1 MEWCREQD
9 RPGEQTSKRMTLLIE
24 QKQAQSQRAAGGDP
38 IAALDIWREAWFIV
52 RRYPLAT
59 ILPAVALG
67 FLTEALALIGDSR
80 LTDQTSTNLATAFV
94 YYLYVAYAE
103 NVVESIR
110 GVDNASILGRLRG
123 PLQLVPV
130 ALRMLAA
137 AIVLVGLIV
146 ATMVAAALAAGAV
159 SEIGVTDLVTVVLF
173 LLLLLLPVLWLLTR
187 LSLFAPALS
196 REHLGPL
203 AALKRSNELVRHYV
217 WLIFWTATLAL
228 LLEEFADEPVALA
241 ADLSFGP
248 YGVWISGSIVTGLVM
263 PLAAFTTS
271 LAYHRV
277 LEHKRWLSSE
287 AHLGEEHIGGED
299 IPQRSQPITG
309 GADLITAHTSG
320 LSADEVVARKARG
333 EVNAPP
339 PPPGRT
345 YRQIIV
351 GNVFSFINNVFYAL
365 CLLLVLLGRPFD
377 AILPM
382 VVVLANVAV
391 SVFQEVRA
399 KRKLD
404 EIALL
409 TRPTAKVIRD
419 GREQDVDPAEIVRGD
434 LLMVGPG
441 DQIVVDGTV
450 GGGGTMEVDESQLTG
465 ESDLVRKRDG
475 DQVFSG
481 SFCVTGSAHYE
492 AQRIGAASFANQV
505 TAGARAER
513 RVLTPLQREING
525 MIRLMILVAGFLM
538 VVLTVSAFAYRTP
551 FVELVQNLVVVIGL
565 VPQGLLLAIVVAY
578 ALGAMRV
585 AGQGALVQQTNA
597 IESLSNVDTFC
608 LDKTGT
614 LTTNRLQLADVR
626 PLGIGHDDLERRLS
640 RFVASATTSNK
651 TSEAIAEA
659 LPGEKQQ
666 AIDEVPFSSARKWSA
681 LVFDGNENDA
691 SGPPSAPS
699 THDPE
704 GMTSALPATR
714 ALRGVYVLGA
724 PEMLRP
730 HLRQGADLNGQV
742 DEWAARGTR
751 VLLFAYRPEPVP
763 LNDGDNG
770 VRDPDGL
777 VPLGLVGITD
787 ELRPQA
793 YETLSAFAGA
803 GVDLKII
810 SGDNPET
817 VKALAVQAGF
827 DPQAKL
833 ISGPDLDRLDDG
845 QLDTAA
851 VEYGVFG
858 RITPEQKE
866 GLVEALHGRGRYVA
880 MTGDGVNDVLSLKK
894 ADLGIAMQSGS
905 QATRGVADIVLTND
919 SFAVLPHAITEGQR
933 IIAGMQSVLKLFL
946 TRTFFLALL
955 IIAVVMVG
963 TFPFSPRQSA
973 LLSFLTA
980 GIPAVALAAWARP
993 ARAQRGGSLSRLASF
1008 AVPASLAV
1016 TLIGLLLFVV
1026 YCVPVFEVARGS
1038 VTVDEINATLK
1049 DTLPRAQT
1057 VVISFLTVCGLLLV
1071 MFVEPPSRFWAGRDE
1086 PSGDRRPTWLAI
1098 GLLLGLLAIAVVP
1111 PLSGI
1116 FDLRPVKPLDAV
1128 VIAAAAAVWVFLVRW
1143 AWRRRLLERF
1153 VGTDLDR

>member
-1 MEWCREQD
+1 MEWR
-9 RPGEQTSKRMTLLIE
+9 REQTSKRMTLLIE

-103 NVVESIR
+103 NVVETIR
-110 GVDNASILGRLRG
+110 GVDNVSILGRLRG
-123 PLQLVPV
+123 PWQLVPV

-146 ATMVAAALAAGAV
+146 ATMVVAVLAAGAV

-187 LSLFAPALS
+187 LSLFTPALS
-196 REHLGPL
+196 REQLGPL
-203 AALKRSNELVRHYV
+203 AALKRSNELVRHYF

-320 LSADEVVARKARG
+320 LSADEVGARKARG

-441 DQIVVDGTV
+441 DQIVVDGAV

-465 ESDLVRKRDG
+465 ESDLVRKREG

-551 FVELVQNLVVVIGL
+551 FVELVQHLVVVIGL

-614 LTTNRLQLADVR
+614 LTTNRLQVQDVR
-626 PLGIGHDDLERRLS
+626 PLGIDRGDLQRRLS
-640 RFVASATTSNK
+640 DFVASTTTGNK
-651 TSEAIAEA
+651 TSEAIAQA
-659 LPGEKQQ
+659 LPGEKQPVT
-666 AIDEVPFSSARKWSA
+666 DEVPFSSARKWSA
-681 LVFDGNENDA
+681 LVFDGQEEGNPEEPAAATDGTA
-691 SGPPSAPS
+691 APN
-699 THDPE
+699 
-704 GMTSALPATR
+704 LPAPHS
-714 ALRGVYVLGA
+714 LRGVYVLGA
-724 PEMLRP
+724 PEMLRS
-730 HLRQGADLNGQV
+730 HLRQGAELDGHGE
-742 DEWAARGTR
+742 EWAARGLR
-751 VLLFAYRPEPVP
+751 VLLFAYQPEPVP
-763 LNDGDNG
+763 LHDGADE
-770 VRDPDGL
+770 VRDPQEL
-777 VPLGLVGITD
+777 IPLGLVGLTD
-787 ELRPQA
+787 ELRPRA
-793 YETLSAFAGA
+793 YETLTAFARA

-833 ISGPDLDRLDDG
+833 ISGPELDRLDDG
-845 QLDTAA
+845 PFAAAA
-851 VEYGVFG
+851 VEHGVFG

-866 GLVEALHGRGRYVA
+866 RLVRALNGQGHYVA
-880 MTGDGVNDVLSLKK
+880 MTGDGVNDVLSLKQ
-894 ADLGIAMQSGS
+894 ANLGIAMQSGS

-919 SFAVLPHAITEGQR
+919 SFAVLPQAISEGQR
-933 IIAGMQSVLKLFL
+933 IIAGMQNVLKLFL
-946 TRTFFLALL
+946 SRTFFVALL
-955 IIAVVMVG
+955 IIAIGIVID
-963 TFPFSPRQSA
+963 FPFSPRQSA

-980 GIPAVALAAWARP
+980 GVPAVALAAWAQP
-993 ARAQRGGSLSRLASF
+993 VRATHGSSLGRLASF
-1008 AVPASLAV
+1008 AVPAGLAV
-1016 TLIGLLLFVV
+1016 TLVGLLIFVG
-1026 YCVPVFEVARGS
+1026 YSIPVFDLFANGS
-1038 VTVDEINATLK
+1038 ATVEEANAALTA
-1049 DTLPRAQT
+1049 TLPRAQT
-1057 VVISFLTVCGLLLV
+1057 VLTYFLAVCGLLLV
-1071 MFVEPPSRFWAGRDE
+1071 IFIEPPSRFWAGGDKF
-1086 PSGDRRPTWLAI
+1086 SGDRRPTWLTIA
-1098 GLLLGLLAIAVVP
+1098 LLVGLLAIAFVP
-1111 PLSGI
+1111 GLSEL
-1116 FDLRPVKPLDAV
+1116 FDLRPIALPDMAV
-1128 VIAAAAAVWVFLVRW
+1128 VGVAAAVWMFLVRW
-1143 AWRRRLLERF
+1143 AWKHRFLERF
-1153 VGTDLDR
+1153 LGISSAP

>member
-1 MEWCREQD
+1 
-9 RPGEQTSKRMTLLIE
+9 
-24 QKQAQSQRAAGGDP
+24 
-38 IAALDIWREAWFIV
+38 
-52 RRYPLAT
+52 
-59 ILPAVALG
+59 VA
-67 FLTEALALIGDSR
+67 
-80 LTDQTSTNLATAFV
+80 
-94 YYLYVAYAE
+94 
-103 NVVESIR
+103 
-110 GVDNASILGRLRG
+110 
-123 PLQLVPV
+123 
-130 ALRMLAA
+130 
-137 AIVLVGLIV
+137 
-146 ATMVAAALAAGAV
+146 
-159 SEIGVTDLVTVVLF
+159 
-173 LLLLLLPVLWLLTR
+173 
-187 LSLFAPALS
+187 
-196 REHLGPL
+196 
-203 AALKRSNELVRHYV
+203 
-217 WLIFWTATLAL
+217 
-228 LLEEFADEPVALA
+228 
-241 ADLSFGP
+241 
-248 YGVWISGSIVTGLVM
+248 
-263 PLAAFTTS
+263 
-271 LAYHRV
+271 
-277 LEHKRWLSSE
+277 
-287 AHLGEEHIGGED
+287 
-299 IPQRSQPITG
+299 
-309 GADLITAHTSG
+309 
-320 LSADEVVARKARG
+320 ARKARG
-333 EVNAPP
+333 EVNVPP
-339 PPPGRT
+339 PSPGRS
-345 YRQIIV
+345 YRQIILE
-351 GNVFSFINNVFYAL
+351 NVFSFINNVFYAL

-377 AILPM
+377 AILPL
-382 VVVLANVAV
+382 VAVLANVGV

-409 TRPTAKVIRD
+409 TRPTVKVVRD
-419 GREQDVDPAEIVRGD
+419 GREQIVDPGEIVLGD
-434 LLMVGPG
+434 ILMVGPG
-441 DQIVVDGTV
+441 DQIVVDGAMV
-450 GGGGTMEVDESQLTG
+450 GDGTMEVDESQLTG
-465 ESDLVRKRDG
+465 ESDLVRKRAG
-475 DQVFSG
+475 DEVFSG
-481 SFCVTGSAHYE
+481 SFCVTGGARFE
-492 AQRIGAASFANQV
+492 ARQVGGDSFANQV

-513 RVLTPLQREING
+513 RVLTPMQREING
-525 MIRLMILVAGFLM
+525 MIRLTLLVAAFLM
-538 VVLTVSAFAYRTP
+538 VVLTLDAVAWRDP
-551 FVELVQNLVVVIGL
+551 FVELVERLVVVVGL

-614 LTTNRLQLADVR
+614 LTTNHLKLADVR
-626 PLGIGHDDLERRLS
+626 PLGIGRDDLERRLG
-640 RFVASATTSNK
+640 RFVASATTGNK

-659 LPGEKQQ
+659 LPGEKQA

-681 LVFDGNENDA
+681 LVFDGNENGV
-691 SGPPSAPS
+691 SGPSPASA
-699 THDPE
+699 HDAE
-704 GMTSALPATR
+704 GITSDLPATR

-724 PEMLRP
+724 PEMLKP
-730 HLRQGADLNGQV
+730 HLRQGAELNGQV
-742 DEWAARGTR
+742 DEWAARGMR

-777 VPLGLVGITD
+777 VPLGLIGITD
-787 ELRPQA
+787 ELRPKAHQ
-793 YETLSAFAGA
+793 TLTAFAEA

-817 VKALAVQAGF
+817 VKALAVHAGF
-827 DPQAKL
+827 DPEAKL
-833 ISGPDLDRLDDG
+833 ISGPELDRLDDG

-851 VEYGVFG
+851 IEHGVFG
-858 RITPEQKE
+858 RITPQQKE
-866 GLVEALHGRGRYVA
+866 GLVEALRAQGRYVA

-919 SFAVLPHAITEGQR
+919 SFAVLPRAIIEGQR

-993 ARAQRGGSLSRLASF
+993 ARAARGSSLGRLASF

-1057 VVISFLTVCGLLLV
+1057 VVVSFLTVCGLLLV

-1098 GLLLGLLAIAVVP
+1098 VLLLGLLAIAFVP
-1111 PLSGI
+1111 PLSGL
-1116 FDLRPVKPLDAV
+1116 FDLRPVKPLDAA
-1128 VIAAAAAVWVFLVRW
+1128 VIVAAAAVWVFLVRW

-1153 VGTDLDR
+1153 LGTDPEP

>member
-1 MEWCREQD
+1 
-9 RPGEQTSKRMTLLIE
+9 MTLLIE

-146 ATMVAAALAAGAV
+146 ATMVAAVLAAGAV

-203 AALKRSNELVRHYV
+203 AALKRSNELVRHYF

-320 LSADEVVARKARG
+320 LSADEVGARKARG

-382 VVVLANVAV
+382 AVVLANVAV

-441 DQIVVDGTV
+441 DQIVVDGAV

-465 ESDLVRKRDG
+465 ESDLVRKREG

-551 FVELVQNLVVVIGL
+551 FVELVQSLVVVIGL

-614 LTTNRLQLADVR
+614 LTTNRLQVQDIR
-626 PLGIGHDDLERRLS
+626 PLGIDRGDLQRRLS
-640 RFVASATTSNK
+640 DFVASTTTGNK
-651 TSEAIAEA
+651 TSEAIAQA
-659 LPGEKQQ
+659 LPGEKQPVT
-666 AIDEVPFSSARKWSA
+666 DEVPFSSARKWSA
-681 LVFDGNENDA
+681 LVFDGQEEGISEEPAAATDGTA
-691 SGPPSAPS
+691 APN
-699 THDPE
+699 
-704 GMTSALPATR
+704 LPAPHS
-714 ALRGVYVLGA
+714 LRGVYVLGA
-724 PEMLRP
+724 PEMLRS
-730 HLRQGADLNGQV
+730 HLRQGAELDGHGE
-742 DEWAARGTR
+742 EWAARGLR
-751 VLLFAYRPEPVP
+751 VLLFAYQPEPVP
-763 LNDGDNG
+763 LHDGADE
-770 VRDPDGL
+770 VRDPQGL
-777 VPLGLVGITD
+777 IPLGLVGLTD
-787 ELRPQA
+787 ELRPRA
-793 YETLSAFAGA
+793 YETLTAFARA

-833 ISGPDLDRLDDG
+833 ISGPELDRLDDG
-845 QLDTAA
+845 PFAAAA
-851 VEYGVFG
+851 VEHGVFG

-866 GLVEALHGRGRYVA
+866 RLVRALNGQGHYVA
-880 MTGDGVNDVLSLKK
+880 MTGDGVNDVLSLKQ
-894 ADLGIAMQSGS
+894 ANLGIAMQSGS

-919 SFAVLPHAITEGQR
+919 SFAVLPQAISEGQR
-933 IIAGMQSVLKLFL
+933 IIAGMQNVLKLFL
-946 TRTFFLALL
+946 SRTFFVALL
-955 IIAVVMVG
+955 IIAIGIVID
-963 TFPFSPRQSA
+963 FPFSPRQSA

-980 GIPAVALAAWARP
+980 GVPAVALAAWAQP
-993 ARAQRGGSLSRLASF
+993 VRATHGSSLGRLASF
-1008 AVPASLAV
+1008 AVPAGLAV
-1016 TLIGLLLFVV
+1016 TLVGLLLFVG
-1026 YCVPVFEVARGS
+1026 YSIPVFDLFANGS
-1038 VTVDEINATLK
+1038 ATVEEANAALK

-1057 VVISFLTVCGLLLV
+1057 VLTYFLAVCGLLLV
-1071 MFVEPPSRFWAGRDE
+1071 IFIEPPSRFWAGGDKF
-1086 PSGDRRPTWLAI
+1086 SGDRRPTWLTIA
-1098 GLLLGLLAIAVVP
+1098 LLVGLLAIAFVP
-1111 PLSGI
+1111 GLSEL
-1116 FDLRPVKPLDAV
+1116 FDLRPIALPDMAV
-1128 VIAAAAAVWVFLVRW
+1128 VGVAAAVWMFLVRW
-1143 AWRRRLLERF
+1143 AWKHRFLERF
-1153 VGTDLDR
+1153 LGISSAP

>member
-1 MEWCREQD
+1 
-9 RPGEQTSKRMTLLIE
+9 MTLLIE

-146 ATMVAAALAAGAV
+146 ATMVAAVLAAGAV

-203 AALKRSNELVRHYV
+203 AALKRSNELVRHYF

-320 LSADEVVARKARG
+320 LSADEVGARKARG

-382 VVVLANVAV
+382 AVVLANVAV

-441 DQIVVDGTV
+441 DQIVVDGAV

-465 ESDLVRKRDG
+465 ESDLVRMREG

-614 LTTNRLQLADVR
+614 LTTNRLQVQDIR
-626 PLGIGHDDLERRLS
+626 PLGIDRGDLQRRLS
-640 RFVASATTSNK
+640 DFVASTTTGNK
-651 TSEAIAEA
+651 TSEAIAQA
-659 LPGEKQQ
+659 LPGEKQPVT
-666 AIDEVPFSSARKWSA
+666 DEVPFSSARKWSA
-681 LVFDGNENDA
+681 LVFDGQEEGIPEEPATATDGTA
-691 SGPPSAPS
+691 APN
-699 THDPE
+699 
-704 GMTSALPATR
+704 LPAPHS
-714 ALRGVYVLGA
+714 LRGVYVLGA
-724 PEMLRP
+724 PEMLRS
-730 HLRQGADLNGQV
+730 HLRQGAELDGHGE
-742 DEWAARGTR
+742 EWAARGLR
-751 VLLFAYRPEPVP
+751 VLLFAYQPEPVP
-763 LNDGDNG
+763 LHDGADE
-770 VRDPDGL
+770 VRDPQGL
-777 VPLGLVGITD
+777 IPLGLVGLTD
-787 ELRPQA
+787 ELRPRA
-793 YETLSAFAGA
+793 YETLTAFARA

-833 ISGPDLDRLDDG
+833 ISGPELDRLDDG
-845 QLDTAA
+845 PFAAAA
-851 VEYGVFG
+851 VEHGVFG

-866 GLVEALHGRGRYVA
+866 RLVRALNGQGHYVA
-880 MTGDGVNDVLSLKK
+880 MTGDGVNDVLSLKQ
-894 ADLGIAMQSGS
+894 ANLGIAMQSGS

-919 SFAVLPHAITEGQR
+919 SFAVLPQAISEGQR
-933 IIAGMQSVLKLFL
+933 IIAGMQNVLKLFL
-946 TRTFFLALL
+946 SRTFFVALL
-955 IIAVVMVG
+955 IIAIGIVID
-963 TFPFSPRQSA
+963 FPFSPRQSA

-980 GIPAVALAAWARP
+980 GVPAVALAAWAQP
-993 ARAQRGGSLSRLASF
+993 VRATHGSSLGRLASF
-1008 AVPASLAV
+1008 AVPAGLAV
-1016 TLIGLLLFVV
+1016 TLVGLLLFVG
-1026 YCVPVFEVARGS
+1026 YSIPVFDLFANGS
-1038 VTVDEINATLK
+1038 ATVEEANAALK

-1057 VVISFLTVCGLLLV
+1057 VLTYFLAVCGLLLV
-1071 MFVEPPSRFWAGRDE
+1071 IFIEPPSRFWAGGDKF
-1086 PSGDRRPTWLAI
+1086 SGDRRPTWLTIA
-1098 GLLLGLLAIAVVP
+1098 LLVGLLAIAFVP
-1111 PLSGI
+1111 GLSEL
-1116 FDLRPVKPLDAV
+1116 FDLRPIALPDMAV
-1128 VIAAAAAVWVFLVRW
+1128 VGVAAAVWMFLVRW
-1143 AWRRRLLERF
+1143 AWKHRFLERF
-1153 VGTDLDR
+1153 LGISSAP

>member
-1 MEWCREQD
+1 MEE
-9 RPGEQTSKRMTLLIE
+9 
-24 QKQAQSQRAAGGDP
+24 KQAKSPRAPGSEP
-38 IAALDIWREAWFIV
+38 FAALVVWREAYSII
-52 RRYPLAT
+52 RRYPLM
-59 ILPAVALG
+59 ILPALVLG
-67 FLTEALALIGDSR
+67 ASAEALALIGDSVSI
-80 LTDQTSTNLATAFV
+80 DETSTNLAMVFA

-103 NVVESIR
+103 EVVQSVR
-110 GVDNASILGRLRG
+110 GVDNTSIRGRLLRRW
-123 PLQLVPV
+123 QVVPI
-130 ALRMLAA
+130 ALRMLVASIAIVGIVIA
-137 AIVLVGLIV
+137 AIVIAGLSA
-146 ATMVAAALAAGAV
+146 ATAT
-159 SEIGVTDLVTVVLF
+159 EIGVADVIIGLLSM
-173 LLLLLLPVLWLLTR
+173 LLLLLLGPWVLTR

-196 REHLGPL
+196 NERLGPL
-203 AALKRSNELVRHYV
+203 AALKRSNELARGHFRLV
-217 WLIFWTATLAL
+217 FWTATLAF
-228 LLEEFADEPVALA
+228 LLEGLADEPVALA
-241 ADLSFGP
+241 AELGFGSW
-248 YGVWISGSIVTGLVM
+248 GEWLGGSIVTALVM
-263 PLAAFTTS
+263 PLAAVTTS

-277 LEHKRWLSSE
+277 LEHKRGLSSE
-287 AHLGEEHIGGED
+287 AHLGEEHVRGED
-299 IPQRSQPITG
+299 VPQRLQPIIG
-309 GADLITAHTSG
+309 GADLITEYTSG

-345 YRQIIV
+345 YHQIVV
-351 GNVFSFINNVFYAL
+351 GNVFSFVNNVFYAL

-419 GREQDVDPAEIVRGD
+419 GHEQDVDPAEIVRGD

-513 RVLTPLQREING
+513 RVSTPLQREING

-538 VVLTVSAFAYRTP
+538 VVLSVSAVAYRTP
-551 FVELVQNLVVVIGL
+551 FVELVQHLVVVIGL

-614 LTTNRLQLADVR
+614 LTTNRLQVQDVR
-626 PLGIGHDDLERRLS
+626 PLGIDRDDLQRRLS
-640 RFVASATTSNK
+640 AFVASTTTGNK
-651 TSEAIAEA
+651 TSEAIAQA
-659 LPGEKQQ
+659 LPGEKQPVT
-666 AIDEVPFSSARKWSA
+666 DEVPFSSARKWSA
-681 LVFDGNENDA
+681 LVFDGQEEVNPEEPAAATDGTA
-691 SGPPSAPS
+691 APN
-699 THDPE
+699 
-704 GMTSALPATR
+704 LPAPHS
-714 ALRGVYVLGA
+714 LRGVYVLGA
-724 PEMLRP
+724 PEMLRS
-730 HLRQGADLNGQV
+730 HLRQGAELDGHGE
-742 DEWAARGTR
+742 EWAARGLR
-751 VLLFAYRPEPVP
+751 VLLFAYQPEPVP
-763 LNDGDNG
+763 LHDGADE
-770 VRDPDGL
+770 VRDPQGL
-777 VPLGLVGITD
+777 IPLGLVGLTD
-787 ELRPQA
+787 ELRPRA
-793 YETLSAFAGA
+793 YETLTAFARA

-833 ISGPDLDRLDDG
+833 ISGPELDRLDDG
-845 QLDTAA
+845 PFAAAA
-851 VEYGVFG
+851 VEHGVFG

-866 GLVEALHGRGRYVA
+866 RLVRALHGQGHYVA
-880 MTGDGVNDVLSLKK
+880 MTGDGVNDVLSLKQ
-894 ADLGIAMQSGS
+894 ANLGIAMQSGS

-933 IIAGMQSVLKLFL
+933 IIAGMQNVLKLFL
-946 TRTFFLALL
+946 SRTFFVALL
-955 IIAVVMVG
+955 IIAIGIVID
-963 TFPFSPRQSA
+963 FPFSPRQSA

-980 GIPAVALAAWARP
+980 GVPAVALAAWARP
-993 ARAQRGGSLSRLASF
+993 VRTTHGSSLGQLASF
-1008 AVPASLAV
+1008 AVPAGLAV
-1016 TLIGLLLFVV
+1016 TLVGLLIFVG
-1026 YCVPVFEVARGS
+1026 YSIPVFDLFANGS
-1038 VTVDEINATLK
+1038 ATVEEANAALTA
-1049 DTLPRAQT
+1049 TLPRAQT
-1057 VVISFLTVCGLLLV
+1057 VLTYFLAVCGLLLV
-1071 MFVEPPSRFWAGRDE
+1071 IFIEPPSRFWAGGDKF
-1086 PSGDRRPTWLAI
+1086 SGDRRPTWLTIA
-1098 GLLLGLLAIAVVP
+1098 LLVGLLAIAFVP
-1111 PLSGI
+1111 GLSEL
-1116 FDLRPVKPLDAV
+1116 FDLRPIALPDMAV
-1128 VIAAAAAVWVFLVRW
+1128 VGVAAAVWMLLVRW
-1143 AWRRRLLERF
+1143 AWKNRLLERF
-1153 VGTDLDR
+1153 LGISSAP

>member
-1 MEWCREQD
+1 MEWRREQD

-67 FLTEALALIGDSR
+67 FLTEALALIGDSS

-123 PLQLVPV
+123 PLQLVAV

-203 AALKRSNELVRHYV
+203 AALKRSNELVRHYF

-248 YGVWISGSIVTGLVM
+248 YGAWISGSTVTGLVM

-299 IPQRSQPITG
+299 IPQRSQRITG

-382 VVVLANVAV
+382 AVVLANVAV

-441 DQIVVDGTV
+441 DQIVVDGAV

-465 ESDLVRKRDG
+465 ESDLVRKREG

-565 VPQGLLLAIVVAY
+565 VPQGLLLAILVAY

-614 LTTNRLQLADVR
+614 LTTNRLQVQDIR
-626 PLGIGHDDLERRLS
+626 PLGIDRGDLQRRLS
-640 RFVASATTSNK
+640 DFVASTTTGNK
-651 TSEAIAEA
+651 TSEAIAQA
-659 LPGEKQQ
+659 LPGEKQPVT
-666 AIDEVPFSSARKWSA
+666 DEVPFSSARKWSA
-681 LVFDGNENDA
+681 LVFDGQEE
-691 SGPPSAPS
+691 GI
-699 THDPE
+699 PE
-704 GMTSALPATR
+704 EPAT
-714 ALRGVYVLGA
+714 ATDGTAAPNLPTPHSLRGVYVLGA
-724 PEMLRP
+724 PEMLRS
-730 HLRQGADLNGQV
+730 HLRQGAELDGHGE
-742 DEWAARGTR
+742 EWAARGLR
-751 VLLFAYRPEPVP
+751 VLLFAYQPEPVP
-763 LNDGDNG
+763 LHDGADE
-770 VRDPDGL
+770 VRDPQGL
-777 VPLGLVGITD
+777 IPLGLVGLTD
-787 ELRPQA
+787 ELRPRA
-793 YETLSAFAGA
+793 YETLTAFARA

-833 ISGPDLDRLDDG
+833 ISGPELDRLDDG
-845 QLDTAA
+845 PFAAAA
-851 VEYGVFG
+851 VEHGVFG

-866 GLVEALHGRGRYVA
+866 RLVRALNGQGHYVA
-880 MTGDGVNDVLSLKK
+880 MTGDGVNDVLSLKQ
-894 ADLGIAMQSGS
+894 ANLGIAMQSGS

-919 SFAVLPHAITEGQR
+919 SFAVLPQAISECQR
-933 IIAGMQSVLKLFL
+933 IIAGMQNVLKLFL
-946 TRTFFLALL
+946 SRTFFVALL
-955 IIAVVMVG
+955 IIAIGIVID
-963 TFPFSPRQSA
+963 FPFSPRQSA

-980 GIPAVALAAWARP
+980 GVPAVALAAWAQP
-993 ARAQRGGSLSRLASF
+993 VRATHGSSLGRLASF
-1008 AVPASLAV
+1008 AVPAGLAV
-1016 TLIGLLLFVV
+1016 TLVGLLLFVG
-1026 YCVPVFEVARGS
+1026 YSIPVFDLFANGSATVEEV
-1038 VTVDEINATLK
+1038 NAALTA
-1049 DTLPRAQT
+1049 TLPRAQT
-1057 VVISFLTVCGLLLV
+1057 VLTYFLAVCGLLLV
-1071 MFVEPPSRFWAGRDE
+1071 IFVEPPSRFWAGGDKF
-1086 PSGDRRPTWLAI
+1086 SGDRRPTWLTI
-1098 GLLLGLLAIAVVP
+1098 VLLVGLLAIAFVP
-1111 PLSGI
+1111 GLSEL
-1116 FDLRPVKPLDAV
+1116 FDLRPITLPDMAV
-1128 VIAAAAAVWVFLVRW
+1128 VGLAAVVWMFLVRW
-1143 AWRRRLLERF
+1143 AWNHRLLECF
-1153 VGTDLDR
+1153 LGTSSAP

>member
-1 MEWCREQD
+1 
-9 RPGEQTSKRMTLLIE
+9 MTLLIE

-146 ATMVAAALAAGAV
+146 ATMVAAVLAAGAV

-203 AALKRSNELVRHYV
+203 AALKRSNELVRHYF

-320 LSADEVVARKARG
+320 LSADEVGARKARG

-382 VVVLANVAV
+382 AVVLANVAV

-441 DQIVVDGTV
+441 DQIVVDGAV

-465 ESDLVRKRDG
+465 ESDLVRKREG

-614 LTTNRLQLADVR
+614 LTTNRLQVQDIR
-626 PLGIGHDDLERRLS
+626 PLGIDRGDLQRRLS
-640 RFVASATTSNK
+640 DFVASTTTGNK
-651 TSEAIAEA
+651 TSEAIAQA
-659 LPGEKQQ
+659 LPGEKQPVT
-666 AIDEVPFSSARKWSA
+666 DEVPFSSARKWSA
-681 LVFDGNENDA
+681 LVFDGQEEGIPEEPATATDGTA
-691 SGPPSAPS
+691 APN
-699 THDPE
+699 
-704 GMTSALPATR
+704 LPAPHS
-714 ALRGVYVLGA
+714 LRGVYVLGA
-724 PEMLRP
+724 PEMLRS
-730 HLRQGADLNGQV
+730 HLRQGAELDGHGE
-742 DEWAARGTR
+742 EWAARGLR
-751 VLLFAYRPEPVP
+751 VLLFAYQPEPVP
-763 LNDGDNG
+763 LHDGADE
-770 VRDPDGL
+770 VRDPQGL
-777 VPLGLVGITD
+777 IPLGLVGLTD
-787 ELRPQA
+787 ELRPRA
-793 YETLSAFAGA
+793 YETLTAFARA

-833 ISGPDLDRLDDG
+833 ISGPELDRLDDG
-845 QLDTAA
+845 PFAAAA
-851 VEYGVFG
+851 VEHGVFG

-866 GLVEALHGRGRYVA
+866 RLVRALNGQGHYVA
-880 MTGDGVNDVLSLKK
+880 MTGDGVNDVLSLKQ
-894 ADLGIAMQSGS
+894 ANLGIAMQSGS

-919 SFAVLPHAITEGQR
+919 SFAVLPQAISEGQR
-933 IIAGMQSVLKLFL
+933 IIAGMQNVLKLFL
-946 TRTFFLALL
+946 SRTFFVALL
-955 IIAVVMVG
+955 IIAIGIVID
-963 TFPFSPRQSA
+963 FPFSPRQSA

-980 GIPAVALAAWARP
+980 GVPAVALAAWAQP
-993 ARAQRGGSLSRLASF
+993 VRATHGSSLGRLASF
-1008 AVPASLAV
+1008 AVPAGLAV
-1016 TLIGLLLFVV
+1016 TLVGLLLFVG
-1026 YCVPVFEVARGS
+1026 YSIPVFDLFANGS
-1038 VTVDEINATLK
+1038 ATVEEANAALK

-1057 VVISFLTVCGLLLV
+1057 VLTYFLAVCGLLLV
-1071 MFVEPPSRFWAGRDE
+1071 IFIEPPSRFWAGGDKF
-1086 PSGDRRPTWLAI
+1086 SGDRRPTWLTIA
-1098 GLLLGLLAIAVVP
+1098 LLVGLLAIAFVP
-1111 PLSGI
+1111 GLSEL
-1116 FDLRPVKPLDAV
+1116 FDLRPIALPDMAV
-1128 VIAAAAAVWVFLVRW
+1128 VGVAAAVWMFLVRW
-1143 AWRRRLLERF
+1143 AWKHRFLERF
-1153 VGTDLDR
+1153 LGISSAP